1 MTKQTITIEAADPPE
16 GLEYTG
22 EYRRAEKGE
31 QSILNGYHYAG
42 PTCGYALILR
52 KIEPLWVPPKGVFKP
67 GWLTRNDGSSNFRWN
82 QKDPEYEADEGV
94 WVTKGDSM
102 RLFAIHPDSLPP
114 LTTPA
119 HLSKFRVGDDT

>member
-42 PTCGYALILR
+42 STCGYALILR
-52 KIEPLWVPPKGVFKP
+52 KIEPLWVPPAGLKP
-67 GWLTRNDGSSNFRWN
+67 GWVTNDRIGACWWSRRPDYDGKEHMWNHGTSGVKITMGLMHCNSPITGS
-82 QKDPEYEADEGV
+82 K
-94 WVTKGDSM
+94 
-102 RLFAIHPDSLPP
+102 AIWEI
-114 LTTPA
+114 
-119 HLSKFRVGDDT
+119 RVGDDT